1 MEATKKEME
10 AMLEGTVKWFN
21 NPKGYGFI
29 QAQEATENQ
38 DVLIHYSVIEMDGF
52 KTLKAGQFVKFE
64 IGQGPKGLIA
74 TRVIPGNSGSAEGED
89 QTQASKEEILP
100 A

>member
-52 KTLKAGQFVKFE
+52 KTLKAGQLVQFE

-74 TRVIPGNSGSAEGED
+74 TRVIPSGGESTG
-89 QTQASKEEILP
+89 QSTQSSQEESLP